1 MKLGKSYFG
10 LAHKE
15 IKERIKLEGHITIY
29 RFKMD
34 KTNKRGELATQHP

>member
-15 IKERIKLEGHITIY
+15 IKERIKLEILM
-29 RFKMD
+29 FKI
-34 KTNKRGELATQHP
+34 AT